1 MRRREFIA
9 LTGASV
15 TWPFAATAQ
24 QAGRTYRRGVLY
36 PNPASAGWGLMPSL
50 MKSVRVAGS
59 WSITRARALSN
70 RTSLPKDVIEGV
82 TERTGGMP
90 LFVEEVTRLLLER
103 GEQGS
108 IQAIPPTLQQ
118 SLTARLDRLGS
129 ARGGADRRCDRARL
143 LIRADSRCGRT
154 GGRSAAEGI
163 GTARRGR
170 HPPGAGPTA

>member
-1 MRRREFIA
+1 
-9 LTGASV
+9 
-15 TWPFAATAQ
+15 
-24 QAGRTYRRGVLY
+24 
-36 PNPASAGWGLMPSL
+36 

-108 IQAIPPTLQQ
+108 IQAIPPTLRQ

-129 ARGGADRRCDRARL
+129 ARDVAQIGAVIGRGFSYA
-143 LIRADSRCGRT
+143 LIRAVAER
-154 GGRSAAEGI
+154 GGRSAAEVI